1 MTAAVSG
8 THPVIRA
15 AGPLDAGAVGGLLTQ
30 GAAGFD
36 WMPKLHSAAEDV
48 AHAGHMIGR
57 GWVQVIERGG
67 AVCGFMAR
75 NEAEIHALYIDKY
88 AQNQGLGSRLLHAAQ
103 SGCAHLALWTF
114 QANTGAQ
121 RFYLR
126 HGFRETA
133 RTDGASTDEKLP
145 DIHYVW
151 SRNGDIA

>member
-1 MTAAVSG
+1 
-8 THPVIRA
+8 
-15 AGPLDAGAVGGLLTQ
+15 
-30 GAAGFD
+30 
-36 WMPKLHSAAEDV
+36 MPKLHSAAEDV

-75 NEAEIHALYIDKY
+75 NEAEIHA
-88 AQNQGLGSRLLHAAQ
+88 
-103 SGCAHLALWTF
+103 
-114 QANTGAQ
+114 AQ